1 MDLTGDPEALR
12 RFGLLRQVDR
22 ARREHGL
29 TLAAALDV
37 SGLSRSTHHDWRR
50 RFERGGMRG
59 LAPRSSRPLTH
70 PGRCWTHADALRVF
84 AIRGEMRW
92 CGRMRPHL
100 EHNRRH
106 PDKPLSLAA
115 VGRIVQWR
123 LKAGHVKPCAFWCEG
138 RAKAKRR
145 RSFEGGHAQR
155 WRKEDKH

>member
-22 ARREHGL
+22 AQREHGL

-50 RFERGGMRG
+50 RFERGGIRG

-70 PGRCWTHADALRVF
+70 PGRRWTHADALRVF

-92 CGRMRPHL
+92 CGRMHPHL

-106 PDKPLSLAA
+106 PDKPLSLVA